1 MDDHSKVGPG
11 TYLIDDRM
19 IKKSPSNTINWL
31 HSQSKRSGI
40 VASTRTQETVGP
52 GSYNGEMR
60 FYKPDQPFFGR
71 NGLGGSKTTKA
82 KKGAASIR
90 RNFEDFEDSENEDE
104 LL

>member
-1 MDDHSKVGPG
+1 
-11 TYLIDDRM
+11 
-19 IKKSPSNTINWL
+19 
-31 HSQSKRSGI
+31 
-40 VASTRTQETVGP
+40 
-52 GSYNGEMR
+52 MR

-90 RNFEDFEDSENEDE
+90 RNFEEVEDSDDDE